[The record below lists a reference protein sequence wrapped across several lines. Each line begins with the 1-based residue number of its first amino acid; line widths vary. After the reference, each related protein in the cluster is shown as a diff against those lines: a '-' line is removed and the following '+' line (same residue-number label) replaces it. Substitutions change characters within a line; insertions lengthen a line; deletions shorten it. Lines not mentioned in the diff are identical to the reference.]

1 MISEKGIHPKPSM
14 SRPNQATIGPSVQYV
29 IFTLMNQRVIVKREY
44 ADSVMYAAAFL
55 VFGKKK
61 NGGRRIMETQSA
73 NIESLSIADKIV
85 SANQGPF
92 VNKMAQRRGTAAT
105 IDVQKRNFR

>member
-1 MISEKGIHPKPSM
+1 
-14 SRPNQATIGPSVQYV
+14 
-29 IFTLMNQRVIVKREY
+29 
-44 ADSVMYAAAFL
+44 
-55 VFGKKK
+55 
-61 NGGRRIMETQSA
+61 METQSA